1 MNFKVDFKN
10 EKEKRAM
17 KDVFGGVVAKLGED
31 PKFVY
36 LDADLMS
43 SIGTKKWADAH
54 PNQAYN
60 VGVSEANLAGM
71 AAGLSAA
78 GLKPLAHTFGPFASR
93 RCYDQVFLSIA
104 YSKNDVVMVGSDA
117 GVTAAFNGGTHMP
130 FEDMALYRAI
140 PHATVVDVTDSAML
154 ENVLPKLL
162 EMKGLK
168 YIRLG
173 RKEVI
178 GVYEAGSDFDVG
190 KAALVKDGNDV
201 AIIASGIMVA
211 EALKA
216 AATLEGEGISALVLD
231 MFTVKPIDADAV
243 IAAAQKTGAIV
254 TAENHNVIGGLGS
267 AVADVLVKNT
277 PVPMEMV
284 GVQDEFGQV
293 GPQDFL
299 QKYYGLTA
307 DVIVEKVKA
316 VLERKAVLQMKDKPD
331 KNKDWAY

>member
-1 MNFKVDFKN
+1 MNYKVNFTN
-10 EKEKRAM
+10 EKEKRAL
-17 KDVFGGVVAKLGED
+17 KDVFGATVAKMGED
-31 PKFVY
+31 PRFVY

-71 AAGLSAA
+71 AAGLASS

-104 YSKNDVVMVGSDA
+104 YTKNDVIMVGSDA

-140 PHATVVDVTDSAML
+140 PHATVIDITDSAML
-154 ENVLPKLL
+154 ENVLPKLIDL
-162 EMKGLK
+162 KGLK
-168 YIRLG
+168 YVRLG
-173 RKEVI
+173 RKEVL
-178 GVYEAGSDFDVG
+178 GVYEAGADFEVG
-190 KAALVKDGNDV
+190 KAALVKDGSDV
-201 AIIASGIMVA
+201 AIIACGIMVA
-211 EALKA
+211 EAIKA
-216 AATLEGEGISALVLD
+216 ASALETEGIKAMVID
-231 MFTVKPIDADAV
+231 MFTVKPIDAEAV
-243 IAAAQKTGAIV
+243 IAAAQKTGAVV

-267 AVADVLVKNT
+267 AVADVLVKNL

-299 QKYYGLTA
+299 QKTYGLTA

-316 VLERKAVLQMKDKPD
+316 VLARK
-331 KNKDWAY
+331 

>member
-1 MNFKVDFKN
+1 MNYKVNFTN

-17 KDVFGGVVAKLGED
+17 KDVFGATVAKMGED

-54 PNQAYN
+54 PTQAYN

-71 AAGLSAA
+71 AAGLASS

-93 RCYDQVFLSIA
+93 RCYDQVYLSIG
-104 YSKNDVVMVGSDA
+104 YTKNDVIMIGSDA
-117 GVTAAFNGGTHMP
+117 GVTAAYNGGTHMP

-140 PHATVVDVTDSAML
+140 PHATVIDVTDSAML

-162 EMKGLK
+162 DMKGLK
-168 YIRLG
+168 YVRLG
-173 RKEVI
+173 RKEVL
-178 GVYEAGSDFDVG
+178 GVYEAGADFEVG
-190 KAALVKDGNDV
+190 KAALVKDGSDV
-201 AIIASGIMVA
+201 AIIACGIMVA

-216 AATLEGEGISALVLD
+216 AAVLEAEGIKALVLD
-231 MFTVKPIDADAV
+231 MFTVKPIDAEAV
-243 IAAAQKTGAIV
+243 IAAAKKTGAIV

-299 QKYYGLTA
+299 QNFYGLTSE
-307 DVIVEKVKA
+307 VIVEKVKA
-316 VLERKAVLQMKDKPD
+316 VIARK
-331 KNKDWAY
+331 

>member
-1 MNFKVDFKN
+1 MNYKVEFTN
-10 EKEKRAM
+10 TKEKRAM

-54 PNQAYN
+54 PLQAFN

-93 RCYDQVFLSIA
+93 RCYDQVFLAIGYTKA
-104 YSKNDVVMVGSDA
+104 DVVMVGSDA
-117 GVTAAFNGGTHMP
+117 GVTAAYNGGTHMP

-140 PHATVVDVTDSAML
+140 PHATVVDVTDSVML
-154 ENVLPKLL
+154 ESVLPKLL
-162 EMKGLK
+162 NMKGLK

-173 RKEVI
+173 RKESI
-178 GVYEAGSDFDVG
+178 GVYSVGSDFDIG
-190 KAALVKDGNDV
+190 KAALLKDGNDV
-201 AIIASGIMVA
+201 TIIAAGIMVA
-211 EALKA
+211 EALRAAEILEAEGVKA
-216 AATLEGEGISALVLD
+216 AVID
-231 MFTVKPIDADAV
+231 MFTVKPIDAEAV
-243 IAAAQKTGAIV
+243 IAAARKTGAIV

-267 AVADVLVKNT
+267 AVADVLVKNCPT
-277 PVPMEMV
+277 PMEMV

-299 QKYYGLTA
+299 QKAYGLTA
-307 DVIVEKVKA
+307 EVIVEKAHA
-316 VLERKAVLQMKDKPD
+316 VIERKSVEQIKCSPD
-331 KNKDWAY
+331 KAKDWAY

>member
-54 PNQAYN
+54 PTQAYN

-71 AAGLSAA
+71 AAGLSAV

-93 RCYDQVFLSIA
+93 RCYDQVFLSIGYNKA
-104 YSKNDVVMVGSDA
+104 DVIMVGSDA

-140 PHATVVDVTDSAML
+140 PHATVIDVTDSAML

-162 EMKGLK
+162 NMKGLK

-178 GVYEAGSDFDVG
+178 GVYEAGADFDVG
-190 KAALVKDGNDV
+190 KAALVKDGSDV
-201 AIIASGIMVA
+201 AIIACGIMVA

-216 AATLEGEGISALVLD
+216 AATLEAEGIKAMVLD
-231 MFTVKPIDADAV
+231 MFTVKPIDAEAV
-243 IAAAQKTGAIV
+243 IAAAQKTGAVV

-267 AVADVLVKNT
+267 AVADVLVKNCPT
-277 PVPMEMV
+277 PVEMV

-299 QKYYGLTA
+299 QKFYGLTA
-307 DVIVEKVKA
+307 EVIVEKAKA
-316 VLERKAVLQMKDKPD
+316 VIARKEVDQLKATPD
-331 KNKDWAY
+331 KSKDWAY